1 MRGTLPP
8 ARPARVTTRPAARG
22 APPFRNSVRTIRGRS
37 VLVPTLFHVESSVGK
52 CGSLLHCNRVYKLDS
67 KLFGVPAAF
76 SNWGSV
82 EKRRE
87 LAFVC

>member
-1 MRGTLPP
+1 VSFT
-8 ARPARVTTRPAARG
+8 
-22 APPFRNSVRTIRGRS
+22 
-37 VLVPTLFHVESSVGK
+37 VPTLFHVESSVGK
-52 CGSLLHCNRVYKLDS
+52 CGSLLHLLHCNRVYKLDS

-82 EKRRE
+82 EKRRDE